1 MGKFSKKPLGQKISD
16 IALTVFL
23 ISVVLGAVSFF
34 MPPLGIIS
42 NWMLFLGIAALSAF
56 VVSTIITINDDNYS
70 NNKNCGNCK

>member
-1 MGKFSKKPLGQKISD
+1 MEKFSKKPLGQKISD
-16 IALTVFL
+16 IALIVFL

-42 NWMLFLGIAALSAF
+42 NWMLFLGIAAMSAF
-56 VVSTIITINDDNYS
+56 VVSTIITINDDNHP